1 MSIELKQIVYNLE
14 DYGGSGG
21 LISTN
26 KNNHNELIYS
36 MVYQNRENDSTE
48 TTLVGDLG
56 LTDYMENRINIFDKN
71 ILANYTNVKKIG
83 IQAPPGTKFTFNKA
97 TTQDTGEWIMVG
109 RTGIYELNDD
119 IVIDYLR
126 FQRPQNYIINKELSQ
141 QLQATGTG
149 IMKAARDTFLQK
161 INELEKTLGQAPDR
175 TEAGSEYWTEYNNA
189 HQNYITQYKSGL
201 GIYLKGKA
209 GVYVPDPTIVDLY
222 NIIIDFTYETYE
234 GGD

>member
-1 MSIELKQIVYNLE
+1 MGIQFKQIVYNLE

-21 LISTN
+21 LVST
-26 KNNHNELIYS
+26 KQGDLSELVYS
-36 MVYQNRENDSTE
+36 AVYQNNLNDSTE
-48 TTLVGDLG
+48 TTTNDE
-56 LTDYMENRINIFDKN
+56 TDYENKKIDIFGTN
-71 ILANYTNVKKIG
+71 ILKGFNNVKKIG

-97 TTQDTGEWIMVG
+97 TMQDTGEWIMVG

-119 IVIDYLR
+119 IVINYLR
-126 FQRPQNYIINKELSQ
+126 FQRPQNYIVNKELSQ

-149 IMKAARDTFLQK
+149 IMKVARDTFLQK

>member
-1 MSIELKQIVYNLE
+1 MGIQFKQIVYNLE

-21 LISTN
+21 LVST
-26 KNNHNELIYS
+26 KQGDLSELVYS
-36 MVYQNRENDSTE
+36 AVYQNNLNDSTE
-48 TTLVGDLG
+48 TTTNDEI
-56 LTDYMENRINIFDKN
+56 DYENKKIDIFGVN
-71 ILANYTNVKKIG
+71 ILKGFNNVKKIG

-119 IVIDYLR
+119 IVINYLR
-126 FQRPQNYIINKELSQ
+126 FQRPQNYIVNKELSQ

-149 IMKAARDTFLQK
+149 IMKVARDIFLQK

>member
-1 MSIELKQIVYNLE
+1 MEIQFKQIVYNLE

-21 LISTN
+21 LVST
-26 KNNHNELIYS
+26 KQGDLSELVYS
-36 MVYQNRENDSTE
+36 AVYQNNLNDSTE
-48 TTLVGDLG
+48 TTTNDE
-56 LTDYMENRINIFDKN
+56 TDYENKKIDIFGVN
-71 ILANYTNVKKIG
+71 ILKGFNNVKKIG

-119 IVIDYLR
+119 IVINYLR
-126 FQRPQNYIINKELSQ
+126 FQRPQNYIVNKELSQ

-149 IMKAARDTFLQK
+149 IMKVARDIFLQK

>member
-1 MSIELKQIVYNLE
+1 MGIQFKQIVYNLE

-21 LISTN
+21 LVST
-26 KNNHNELIYS
+26 KQGDLSELVYS
-36 MVYQNRENDSTE
+36 AVYQNNLNDSTE
-48 TTLVGDLG
+48 ITTNDE
-56 LTDYMENRINIFDKN
+56 TDYENKKIDIFGVN
-71 ILANYTNVKKIG
+71 ILKGFNNVKKIG

-97 TTQDTGEWIMVG
+97 TTQDTEEWIMVG

-119 IVIDYLR
+119 IVINYLR
-126 FQRPQNYIINKELSQ
+126 FQRPQNYIVNKELSQ

-149 IMKAARDTFLQK
+149 IMKVARDTFLQK

>member
-1 MSIELKQIVYNLE
+1 MGIQFKQIVYNLE

-21 LISTN
+21 LVST
-26 KNNHNELIYS
+26 KQGDLSELVYS
-36 MVYQNRENDSTE
+36 AVYQNNLNDSTE
-48 TTLVGDLG
+48 TTTNDE
-56 LTDYMENRINIFDKN
+56 TDYENKKIDIFGVN
-71 ILANYTNVKKIG
+71 ILKGFNNVKKIG

-119 IVIDYLR
+119 IVINYLR
-126 FQRPQNYIINKELSQ
+126 FQRPQNYIVNKELSQ

-149 IMKAARDTFLQK
+149 IMKAARDIFLQK

-222 NIIIDFTYETYE
+222 NIIIDFAYETYE

>member
-1 MSIELKQIVYNLE
+1 MGIQFKQIVYNLE

-21 LISTN
+21 LVST
-26 KNNHNELIYS
+26 KQGDLSELVYS
-36 MVYQNRENDSTE
+36 AVYQNNLNDSTE
-48 TTLVGDLG
+48 TTTNDE
-56 LTDYMENRINIFDKN
+56 TDYENKKIDIFGVN
-71 ILANYTNVKKIG
+71 ILKGFNNVKKIG

-119 IVIDYLR
+119 IVINYLR

-149 IMKAARDTFLQK
+149 IMKVARDIFLQK